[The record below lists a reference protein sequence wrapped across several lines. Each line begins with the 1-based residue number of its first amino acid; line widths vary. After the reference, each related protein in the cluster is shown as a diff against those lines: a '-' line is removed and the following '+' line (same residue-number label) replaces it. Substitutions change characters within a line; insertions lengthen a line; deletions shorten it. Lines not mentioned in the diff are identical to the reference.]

1 MKPKHFIITFL
12 GLALISTTNAIAAA
26 YHEREDVK
34 QFIDMMHTKHQFDKA
49 QLTDWFSRAIRQ
61 TKTLEAIAKPA
72 EGLPWYKYR
81 KIFLT
86 EKRIRKGIEFQEKN
100 RAALERAQ
108 TKYGVPPAIITAI
121 IGVETFYGV
130 YKGKHPAFD
139 TLVTLGFDYPKRGRF
154 FRSELENYLLLV
166 REEKFDAFELT
177 GSYAAAMG
185 KPQFISSS
193 YRNYAVDFDG
203 DGKRDLL
210 NNTVDAIGSV
220 ANYFSRHGWRSGE
233 TVVIT
238 ANYTGSDFPK
248 FDMKPGHSIA
258 SLSAKQ
264 IFPTQAVKTS
274 ALATPIQ
281 LELPQGYE
289 YWLGLHNFYVITR
302 YNHSNLYA
310 MAVYQLSQ
318 AIKQGSSS

>member
-1 MKPKHFIITFL
+1 MPRLF
-12 GLALISTTNAIAAA
+12 LISICIFMLSLSLPLHAG
-26 YHEREDVK
+26 YESRDDVK
-34 QFIDMMHTKHQFDKA
+34 QFINMMHSKHQFDKA
-49 QLTDWFSRAIRQ
+49 QLTQWFAKATKQ
-61 TKTLEAIAKPA
+61 TKTLQAIAKPA
-72 EGLPWYKYR
+72 EGLPWHKYR

-86 EKRIRKGIEFQEKN
+86 EKRTKKGVEFWKEN
-100 RAALERAQ
+100 RAALERAE
-108 TKYGVPPAIITAI
+108 KEYGVPPEIITAI

-130 YKGKHPAFD
+130 YKGKYPAFD
-139 TLVTLGFDYPKRGRF
+139 TLVTLGFDYPKRGKF

-166 REEKFDAFELT
+166 REEELDAFDLK

-193 YRNYAVDFDG
+193 YRHYAVDFDG

-210 NNTVDAIGSV
+210 NNTTDAIGSV
-220 ANYFSRHGWRSGE
+220 ANYFKRHGWRAGE
-233 TVVIT
+233 TATIT
-238 ANYTGSDFPK
+238 ANYKGSAFPEFK
-248 FDMKPGHSIA
+248 MKPTKSIA
-258 SLSAKQ
+258 SLSSSQ
-264 IFPTQAVKTS
+264 VFPTQPVKTS

-281 LELPQGYE
+281 LELESGYE

-318 AIKQGSSS
+318 AIKQGMNP